1 MKKLKPTS
9 NLTLQNFRTVA
20 TSSVHSSTLPSLV
33 NPWFITGFTDA
44 EGCFHIGINKNSEL
58 KTSWEVRVYFHIT
71 VHQRDRTLLELIKAS
86 LGVGNI
92 SNQGKDLI
100 QYRVSSIKD
109 LNVIISHFE
118 KYPLISNKWADYQLF
133 KKVVE
138 LIKCKEH
145 LTPKGLQEILAIKAS
160 AN

>member
-1 MKKLKPTS
+1 M
-9 NLTLQNFRTVA
+9 
-20 TSSVHSSTLPSLV
+20 
-33 NPWFITGFTDA
+33 
-44 EGCFHIGINKNSEL
+44 
-58 KTSWEVRVYFHIT
+58 
-71 VHQRDRTLLELIKAS
+71 
-86 LGVGNI
+86 GNI

-138 LIKCKEH
+138 LVKCKEH
-145 LTPKGLQEILAIKAS
+145 LTQKGLQEILAIKAS